1 MTTQTF
7 HALRVLDAYN
17 PIATA
22 KTVVF
27 DVPNIL
33 KDTFRWRAGQHITL
47 RFELNG
53 EEVRRSYTVSSS
65 PVSGE
70 KLCITVKRVLGG
82 LVSNY
87 INDNVRAGDE
97 IEVMSP
103 FGGFCLDPD
112 GKKRRTHYFFGAG
125 SGITPLFSML
135 QSVLLAEP
143 YSYAYLLYGNASE
156 NSIIFQQT
164 LADLVEQYPERCVV
178 RHVLSNRSVLTS
190 FRPWRTGRIDTDA
203 IWSFIEEQ
211 PPYAHDAQYYVCGP
225 GNMNT
230 SVKSALQDIDV
241 PVTRI
246 HSENFGGVVEMD
258 NSFEGIAAKTTVI
271 LDGQS
276 HEVHV
281 ARGQTLLQAMIAVD
295 LNPPYSCQSG
305 ICGACRTKLMAG
317 EVHMRARMALEDTE
331 IEQGEILSCQSVAKT
346 DKIAVVFD

>member
-1 MTTQTF
+1 MTTRTF
-7 HALRVLDAYN
+7 HTLRVLETYN

-22 KTVVF
+22 KSIVF
-27 DVPNIL
+27 DVPHIL
-33 KDTFRWRAGQHITL
+33 TDTFRWRAGQHITL

-70 KLCITVKRVLGG
+70 KLCITVKRVLDG

-87 INDNVRAGDE
+87 INDNVKAGDE

-143 YSYAYLLYGNASE
+143 YSFAYLLYGNTSE

-164 LADLVEQYPERCVV
+164 LADLAEQYPERCVV
-178 RHVLSNRSVLTS
+178 RYVLSNRSAGTS

-203 IWSFIEEQ
+203 IWSFIEEH

-225 GNMNT
+225 GNMNA
-230 SVKSALQDIDV
+230 SVTSALQGIDV
-241 PVTRI
+241 PTTRI
-246 HSENFGGVVEMD
+246 HSENFGGGVEVD
-258 NSFEGIAAKTTVI
+258 DSFEGIAAKTTII

-276 HEVHV
+276 HEVPV
-281 ARGQTLLQAMIAVD
+281 ERGQTLLKAMIAVD

-305 ICGACRTKLMAG
+305 LCGACRAKLMAG
-317 EVHMRARMALEDTE
+317 EVHMRTRIALEDTE
-331 IEQGEILSCQSVAKT
+331 IKQGEILSCQSVAKT